1 LEIFLDKTL
10 KIMPQ
15 ETPLKSVF
23 EDGEQQVK
31 IKEHDLENDSNA
43 LDDGDIF

>member
-1 LEIFLDKTL
+1 
-10 KIMPQ
+10 MPQ

-23 EDGEQQVK
+23 EDGEQEVK
-31 IKEHDLENDSNA
+31 IEEHDLEDDSNA

>member
-1 LEIFLDKTL
+1 
-10 KIMPQ
+10 MPQ

-23 EDGEQQVK
+23 EDAEQEVK